1 MNRRNNERF
10 VILIITVAC
19 VGLSIESLILGWEF
33 WVPPL
38 LMIGAVGLWAT
49 RITDYP
55 EYSIRQAADLIFGMM
70 MIFYHGVHKTSF
82 FDVALVVS
90 LALAVF
96 TLFSKTYMLHLIF
109 AEYWAIFA
117 IQLNLAIRYNTIV
130 FNALN
135 VSTVLLHVIS
145 VILIYFIC
153 VRVVRD
159 RIEMTLRVAEKESR
173 INAVDADMEDFL
185 SNISHELRT
194 PVNVVLGMSEIQLK
208 KNPGKEAFSIRQAGN
223 RLAYQI
229 EDIQDYTEC
238 KRDSI
243 ILEEDI
249 YTCTSLLNDAVI
261 EYRML
266 ENDKKLEL
274 IVDIDP
280 KVPLKMRG
288 DSKKLQ
294 KIFRHLLENAVKF
307 TRKGGIYVR
316 VYAEDTDYGV
326 NLCIEVKDT
335 GIGIDNKSIAMVG
348 EGMYQ
353 VNKKRN
359 RSSGGIGIGLYVVY
373 GFVHSMGG
381 FVKIESAP
389 KSGTTVRV
397 TIPQKV
403 VDNTPSLSLSGD
415 FTGDIIFHSH
425 ADKYKVPKVR
435 DFIMSMAANLS
446 SGLKVPV
453 YPAETIRD
461 IEQLREKNDISVI
474 FMGEKEYWDNSGYFE
489 ELSKKGLVI
498 AVLADPG
505 FKPVPGSSVIVLPKP
520 LYGYLVTRVIN
531 EGYEVG
537 GLDSIDQV
545 SHPNLRGLRAL
556 IVDDEPM
563 NLIAAQG
570 LFRDYEMYTDIASRG
585 KEAVEK
591 YKKNDYDIVFMD
603 HMMPEMDGV
612 EAMKLIR
619 AAAKERGKEAVV
631 VALTANAVSGAR
643 DMFMKEGFDGFI
655 AKPMNISE
663 FEHVMLRVLARNS
676 ANTGGRAS

>member
-1 MNRRNNERF
+1 
-10 VILIITVAC
+10 
-19 VGLSIESLILGWEF
+19 
-33 WVPPL
+33 
-38 LMIGAVGLWAT
+38 
-49 RITDYP
+49 
-55 EYSIRQAADLIFGMM
+55 
-70 MIFYHGVHKTSF
+70 
-82 FDVALVVS
+82 
-90 LALAVF
+90 
-96 TLFSKTYMLHLIF
+96 MLHLIF

-474 FMGEKEYWDNSGYFE
+474 FVGEEEYLDNTGYFE

-570 LFRDYEMYTDIASRG
+570 LFRDYEMYTDIASSG

-676 ANTGGRAS
+676 ANTGGQAS

>member
-1 MNRRNNERF
+1 
-10 VILIITVAC
+10 
-19 VGLSIESLILGWEF
+19 
-33 WVPPL
+33 
-38 LMIGAVGLWAT
+38 
-49 RITDYP
+49 
-55 EYSIRQAADLIFGMM
+55 

-570 LFRDYEMYTDIASRG
+570 LFRDYEMYTDIASSG

>member
-1 MNRRNNERF
+1 
-10 VILIITVAC
+10 
-19 VGLSIESLILGWEF
+19 
-33 WVPPL
+33 
-38 LMIGAVGLWAT
+38 
-49 RITDYP
+49 
-55 EYSIRQAADLIFGMM
+55 

-359 RSSGGIGIGLYVVY
+359 RSSGGIGLGLYVVY

-435 DFIMSMAANLS
+435 DFIMSMTANLS

-474 FMGEKEYWDNSGYFE
+474 FVGEEEYLDNTGYFE

-570 LFRDYEMYTDIASRG
+570 LFRDYEMYTDIASSG

-676 ANTGGRAS
+676 ANTGGQAS

>member
-1 MNRRNNERF
+1 
-10 VILIITVAC
+10 
-19 VGLSIESLILGWEF
+19 
-33 WVPPL
+33 
-38 LMIGAVGLWAT
+38 
-49 RITDYP
+49 
-55 EYSIRQAADLIFGMM
+55 

-359 RSSGGIGIGLYVVY
+359 RSSGGIGLGLYVVY

-474 FMGEKEYWDNSGYFE
+474 FVGEEEYLDNTGYFE

-570 LFRDYEMYTDIASRG
+570 LFRDYEMYTDIASSG

-676 ANTGGRAS
+676 ANTGGQAS

>member
-1 MNRRNNERF
+1 MNSRNNERF
-10 VILIITVAC
+10 VILIISIVC
-19 VGLSIESLILGWEF
+19 VGLSIENLILGWEF

-38 LMIGAVGLWAT
+38 LMIGVVGLWAQ

-55 EYSIRQAADLIFGMM
+55 EYSIRQAADLIFGML

-425 ADKYKVPKVR
+425 ADKYKVSKVR

-474 FMGEKEYWDNSGYFE
+474 FMGEKEYWDNTGYFE

-545 SHPNLRGLRAL
+545 SHPDLRGLRAL

-570 LFRDYEMYTDIASRG
+570 LFRDYEMYTDIASSG

-676 ANTGGRAS
+676 ANTGGQAS

>member
-1 MNRRNNERF
+1 
-10 VILIITVAC
+10 
-19 VGLSIESLILGWEF
+19 
-33 WVPPL
+33 
-38 LMIGAVGLWAT
+38 
-49 RITDYP
+49 
-55 EYSIRQAADLIFGMM
+55 

-208 KNPGKEAFSIRQAGN
+208 KDPGKEAFSIRQAGN

-435 DFIMSMAANLS
+435 DFIMSMTANLS

-474 FMGEKEYWDNSGYFE
+474 FMGEKEYWDNTGYFE

-570 LFRDYEMYTDIASRG
+570 LFRDYEMYTDIASSG

-676 ANTGGRAS
+676 ANTGGQAS

>member
-1 MNRRNNERF
+1 
-10 VILIITVAC
+10 
-19 VGLSIESLILGWEF
+19 
-33 WVPPL
+33 
-38 LMIGAVGLWAT
+38 
-49 RITDYP
+49 
-55 EYSIRQAADLIFGMM
+55 
-70 MIFYHGVHKTSF
+70 
-82 FDVALVVS
+82 
-90 LALAVF
+90 
-96 TLFSKTYMLHLIF
+96 MLHLIF

-435 DFIMSMAANLS
+435 DFIMSMTANLS

-570 LFRDYEMYTDIASRG
+570 LFRDYEMYTDIASSG

>member
-1 MNRRNNERF
+1 
-10 VILIITVAC
+10 
-19 VGLSIESLILGWEF
+19 
-33 WVPPL
+33 
-38 LMIGAVGLWAT
+38 
-49 RITDYP
+49 
-55 EYSIRQAADLIFGMM
+55 
-70 MIFYHGVHKTSF
+70 
-82 FDVALVVS
+82 
-90 LALAVF
+90 
-96 TLFSKTYMLHLIF
+96 MLHLIF

-570 LFRDYEMYTDIASRG
+570 LFRDYEMYTDIASSG